1 MPWTTERR
9 LRQSELIRTVRPWEK
24 STGPRS
30 TEGKARS
37 SRNAFEGGVR
47 ERLRNLSAQMNELV
61 GAQRDYLRE
70 VRSAWLT

>member
-37 SRNAFEGGVR
+37 SRNAFKGGVR